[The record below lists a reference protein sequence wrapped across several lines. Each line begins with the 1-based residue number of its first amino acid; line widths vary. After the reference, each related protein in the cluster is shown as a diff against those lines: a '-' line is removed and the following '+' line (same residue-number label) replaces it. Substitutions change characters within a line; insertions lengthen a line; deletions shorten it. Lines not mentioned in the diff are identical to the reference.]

1 MQKINLSTR
10 SLRREWIFF
19 FSFSLNA
26 FLFPT
31 FPADHPFLFFS
42 LLRAFRK
49 SYRNIARQ
57 FQRLV
62 RKVSWFAIVYR
73 EIGAGCNSESLIR
86 RSRIQKFQI
95 RNCQHAKRC
104 AIENVACRPF
114 ENFTRS
120 KMQNADERQNLPVFR
135 LFLRAKI
142 RLSVYTRF
150 FEALNKLES
159 IVFIAQCKNSVN
171 VKRRPNKRLFSRVSI
186 FPFNSRSFVS
196 QNFNIYSH

>member
-1 MQKINLSTR
+1 MQKINLWTR
-10 SLRREWIFF
+10 SLRREWFFF

-31 FPADHPFLFFS
+31 FSADPPFLFFS
-42 LLRAFRK
+42 LLRASRK

-104 AIENVACRPF
+104 AIENVARPPF
-114 ENFTRS
+114 ENFTRA
-120 KMQNADERQNLPVFR
+120 KMENADERQNLPCFSS
-135 LFLRAKI
+135 F
-142 RLSVYTRF
+142 SPG
-150 FEALNKLES
+150 
-159 IVFIAQCKNSVN
+159 KNTPIS
-171 VKRRPNKRLFSRVSI
+171 L
-186 FPFNSRSFVS
+186 
-196 QNFNIYSH
+196 H